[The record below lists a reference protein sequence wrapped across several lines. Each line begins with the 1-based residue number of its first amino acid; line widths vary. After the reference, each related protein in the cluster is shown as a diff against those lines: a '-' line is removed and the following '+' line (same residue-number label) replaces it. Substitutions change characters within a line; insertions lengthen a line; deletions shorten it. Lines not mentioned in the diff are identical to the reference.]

1 MLGWIIVEME
11 MQNKL
16 VQMMMFQYKLYV
28 LISQEIEKCYN
39 EKHTFP
45 LQYQYNKSYQIYWIK
60 LHKTLA

>member
-1 MLGWIIVEME
+1 

-39 EKHTFP
+39 EMMINIRFF
-45 LQYQYNKSYQIYWIK
+45 YNIDATNRIK
-60 LHKTLA
+60 FIE

>member
-1 MLGWIIVEME
+1 

-39 EKHTFP
+39 EKHTFH
-45 LQYQYNKSYQIYWIK
+45 LQYRCNKSYQIYFIK
-60 LHKTLA
+60 IHKTLS

>member
-39 EKHTFP
+39 EIHFIYIFDATT
-45 LQYQYNKSYQIYWIK
+45 SYQMYLIK
-60 LHKTLA
+60 MIITGS